1 LECVVEW
8 KGTAQYQRTG
18 SRLTAF
24 VALQMPSPIKLE
36 DLATDL
42 PISASSKAKAK
53 QAVQSRVF
61 QVPPVCIQF
70 RITFPRILDFRLSSQ
85 MAVLLMLLFSFYFR
99 SRRVWL
105 MFSASSTIWA
115 LVRENPTAIM
125 KFETLKLIGMYKRRQ
140 IRQLPRSAQHAHLLL
155 QNKSEHKRVLRNG
168 FQNCLSL
175 R

>member
-1 LECVVEW
+1 MECVVEW
-8 KGTAQYQRTG
+8 KGTAQYQCSG

-24 VALQMPSPIKLE
+24 VVLQMPSPIKLE

-70 RITFPRILDFRLSSQ
+70 RITAPRVLDFRLSSR
-85 MAVLLMLLFSFYFR
+85 MAFLLVLLFSFYFR

-105 MFSASSTIWA
+105 MFSASSTIWV
-115 LVRENPTAIM
+115 LVRGNPTSIT
-125 KFETLKLIGMYKRRQ
+125 KFETFKLISMHKRPL
-140 IRQLPRSAQHAHLLL
+140 IRQLPR
-155 QNKSEHKRVLRNG
+155 
-168 FQNCLSL
+168 
-175 R
+175 